1 MKMKKIIVLI
11 VLAMGVFTFS
21 GCNIIAD
28 VLNEVADKI
37 SEDADQVDSS
47 STQDDTR
54 TDDSATDDTQETE
67 IYTNSNLPQAF
78 DVYGYTVNAP
88 SQWEEYPGDY
98 DYSGTEWLILGEDQY
113 MYAYFYLYEGYT
125 MEEEITYI
133 EDEFL
138 SGADIDPWESITVN
152 GMDAVQA
159 HYVWST
165 TDIEGDPNEYE
176 GYYAI
181 IEVDDFTMF
190 EVEISCPVYDGL
202 PTAAD
207 LQTMQNIIKTVH

>member
-1 MKMKKIIVLI
+1 MKMKRIIVLI
-11 VLAMGVFTFS
+11 VLAMGVFAFS
-21 GCNIIAD
+21 GCSIIAD
-28 VLNEVADKI
+28 VLNEVAEEI
-37 SEDADQVDSS
+37 SEDTDQADSS
-47 STQDDTR
+47 STQDNTR
-54 TDDSATDDTQETE
+54 TDDAQETE
-67 IYTNSNLPQAF
+67 VYTNSDLPQAF

-98 DYSGTEWLILGEDQY
+98 DYSGTEWLILGEDQF
-113 MYAYFYLYEGYT
+113 MYAHFYLFEGYT
-125 MEEEITYI
+125 MEEEIAYV